1 MPFVRVTWVRR
12 IAGVMLLASAVGGC
26 AVLGKPGG
34 GDARITADVKARLGQ
49 YPELQEP
56 NMLDVQT
63 VHGVVYLHGVMS
75 TPFEIQLASSVAAQV
90 AGVKRVENLIGLDNA
105 R

>member
-1 MPFVRVTWVRR
+1 MPTVRTNWIGA
-12 IAGVMLLASAVGGC
+12 IAGALLLAGAAGGC
-26 AVLGKPGG
+26 AVLERPSS
-34 GDARITADVKARLGQ
+34 GDARITAQVKARLGQ

-63 VHGVVYLHGVMS
+63 VHGVVYLHGLMN
-75 TPFEIQLASSVAAQV
+75 TPFEVRLASSVAGQV
-90 AGVKRVENLIGLDNA
+90 PGVRRVENLIGLDDG

>member
-1 MPFVRVTWVRR
+1 VSPSGIRQIV
-12 IAGVMLLASAVGGC
+12 AAMLLGSALSGC
-26 AVLGKPGG
+26 AVLGQHAA
-34 GDARITADVKARLGQ
+34 GDARITADVKARLAH

-56 NMLDVQT
+56 NVLDVQT
-63 VHGVVYLHGVMS
+63 VGGVVYLRGLMG

-90 AGVKRVENLIGLDNA
+90 AGVRRVENLIGLDDS